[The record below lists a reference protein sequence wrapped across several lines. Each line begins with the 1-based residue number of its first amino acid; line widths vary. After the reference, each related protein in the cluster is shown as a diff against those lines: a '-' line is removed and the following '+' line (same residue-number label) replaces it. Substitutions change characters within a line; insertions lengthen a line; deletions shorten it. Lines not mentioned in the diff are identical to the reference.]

1 MSVFENVKKN
11 FGFGCMRL
19 PMKGDAID
27 REAFC
32 HMIDTFMERGFNYF
46 DTARMYHGGDS
57 ERAIGECLVARYPR
71 DSFFLVN
78 KLSGPYFETA
88 EQVRPLFEDQLAVMG
103 VEYFDLYLMH
113 SQHSGNYQKFRD
125 CRAYETAF
133 ELKREG
139 KVRHVGISFHD
150 GPEMLDRILTDYPEI
165 ECVQIQLN
173 YVDFDDPV
181 VEGGACYEVC
191 RKHGKPI
198 MVMEPV
204 KGGSLVRL
212 PAKAAAL
219 LEAEN
224 NGSVASYAI
233 RYAASFEGVFMV
245 LSGMSNEEQLL
256 DNLSFMQNFV
266 PLSDSEHA
274 LIREVARIYRAEDIV
289 PCTGCA
295 YCVEGCPADINIP
308 HLISLLNAHN
318 RGEDVMADVL
328 EAKRGAFSDACVR
341 CGACEGVCPQHL
353 PIRRIL
359 SRITKTFR

>member
-1 MSVFENVKKN
+1 MAVFDNVKKN

-19 PMKGDAID
+19 PTVGERID

-32 HMIDTFMERGFNYF
+32 RMIDTFMERGFNYF
-46 DTARMYHGGDS
+46 DTARMYHSGDS
-57 ERAIGECLVARYPR
+57 ERALYDCLVSRYPR
-71 DSFFLVN
+71 ESYFLVN

-88 EQVRPLFEDQLAVMG
+88 DDVRPLFEDQLSVMG
-103 VEYFDLYLMH
+103 VDYFDLYLMH
-113 SQHSGNYQKFRD
+113 SQHAGNYPKFRA

-139 KVRHVGISFHD
+139 KIRHVGLSFHD
-150 GPEMLDRILTDYPEI
+150 TPELLDRILTDYPEI

-181 VEGGACYEVC
+181 VEGGGCYEVC

-198 MVMEPV
+198 IVMEPV
-204 KGGSLVRL
+204 KGGALVRL
-212 PAKAAAL
+212 PERAASL
-219 LEAEN
+219 LEEQKG
-224 NGSVASYAI
+224 GSVASYAI

-245 LSGMSNEEQLL
+245 LSGMSNDEQLA
-256 DNLSFMQNFV
+256 DNLSFMENFV
-266 PLSDSEHA
+266 PLSDAEHA
-274 LIREVARIYRAEDIV
+274 LIREVTRIYRAENLI

-295 YCVEGCPADINIP
+295 YCVDGCPASIRIP
-308 HLISLLNAHN
+308 ELISLLNSHK
-318 RGEDVMADVL
+318 RGEDVSAAVR
-328 EAKRGAFSDACVR
+328 EAKKGAFSDACVE
-341 CGACEGVCPQHL
+341 CGACENVCPQHL

>member
-1 MSVFENVKKN
+1 
-11 FGFGCMRL
+11 MRL
-19 PMKGDAID
+19 PTKGDAID
-27 REAFC
+27 RDAFC
-32 HMIDTFMERGFNYF
+32 RMIDTFMERGFNYF

-57 ERAIGECLVARYPR
+57 ERALAECLVARYPR
-71 DSFFLVN
+71 ESYFLVD

-88 EQVRPLFEDQLAVMG
+88 EQVRPLFEDQLRVMG
-103 VEYFDLYLMH
+103 VDYFDLYLMH
-113 SQHSGNYQKFRD
+113 SQHAGNYPKFRA

-139 KVRHVGISFHD
+139 KIRHVGLSFHD
-150 GPEMLDRILTDYPEI
+150 SPEMLDRILTDYPEI

-181 VEGGACYEVC
+181 VEGGGCYEVC

-198 MVMEPV
+198 IIMEPV
-204 KGGSLVRL
+204 KGGSLVNL
-212 PAKAAAL
+212 PERAANL
-219 LEAEN
+219 LKAEN

-245 LSGMSNEEQLL
+245 LSGMSNDEQLM
-256 DNLSFMQNFV
+256 DNLSYMQDFV
-266 PLSDSEHA
+266 PLSDAEHA
-274 LIREVARIYRAEDIV
+274 LIREVTRIYRAEDLV

-295 YCVEGCPADINIP
+295 YCVEGCPAQIRIP
-308 HLISLLNAHN
+308 HLISLLNAHK
-318 RGEDVMADVL
+318 REQEVADAVRA
-328 EAKRGAFSDACVR
+328 AKAEAFSDACVG

-359 SRITKTFR
+359 KRITKTFR